1 MKIEKEYLEY
11 KTVIII
17 IIYYKIKIYN
27 KINRLQLEIFNITMK
42 NYQILKK
49 NYKYNK
55 QIQIIMMTK

>member
-55 QIQIIMMTK
+55 